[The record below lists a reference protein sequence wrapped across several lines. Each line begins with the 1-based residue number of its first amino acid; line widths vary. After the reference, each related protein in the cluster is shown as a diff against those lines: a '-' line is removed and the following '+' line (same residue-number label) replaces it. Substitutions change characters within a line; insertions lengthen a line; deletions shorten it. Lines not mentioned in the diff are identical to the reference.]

1 MKKLGILLL
10 VMFMVGCGSDAEEAV
25 PVEEAAPAEE
35 VTE

>member
-10 VMFMVGCGSDAEEAV
+10 VMFMVGCGSEVEEAV
-25 PVEEAAPAEE
+25 TVEEAAPAEE